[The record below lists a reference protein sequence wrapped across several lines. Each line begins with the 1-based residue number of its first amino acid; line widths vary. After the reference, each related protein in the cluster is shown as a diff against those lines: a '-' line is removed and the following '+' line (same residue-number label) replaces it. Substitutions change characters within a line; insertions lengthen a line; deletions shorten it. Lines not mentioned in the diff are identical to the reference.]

1 MNLEK
6 MKSVCQL
13 RLYPD
18 SVLRRKCLPVN
29 DVDGAVRELING
41 MAEIMYTYNGI
52 GLAAPQVGVL
62 QRIIIGDI
70 GEGLVAL
77 ANPEIV
83 EKNGDDRLLEGCL
96 SLPDIHVN
104 VARGQSIFVR
114 GISPDGREVN
124 QEFAGLMAR
133 IIQHEIDHLNGILII
148 DYASPTEKI
157 VLNSKLKELRR
168 RHKLNEENESYIQH
182 AKQAEALHE
191 IELKVKLEEMAAD
204 EAGHARLLRRILKGL

>member
-1 MNLEK
+1 VNLEK

-70 GEGLVAL
+70 GEGW
-77 ANPEIV
+77 
-83 EKNGDDRLLEGCL
+83 LLW
-96 SLPDIHVN
+96 
-104 VARGQSIFVR
+104 
-114 GISPDGREVN
+114 
-124 QEFAGLMAR
+124 R
-133 IIQHEIDHLNGILII
+133 IPK
-148 DYASPTEKI
+148 S
-157 VLNSKLKELRR
+157 LRR
-168 RHKLNEENESYIQH
+168 TATTVCSKD
-182 AKQAEALHE
+182 A
-191 IELKVKLEEMAAD
+191 
-204 EAGHARLLRRILKGL
+204 